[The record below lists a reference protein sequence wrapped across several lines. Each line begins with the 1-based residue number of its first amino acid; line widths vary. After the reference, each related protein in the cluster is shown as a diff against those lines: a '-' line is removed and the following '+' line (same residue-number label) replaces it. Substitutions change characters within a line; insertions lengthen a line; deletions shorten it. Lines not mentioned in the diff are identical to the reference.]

1 VTLIFLFKLFL
12 IFDVL
17 FSAFCKGESKASN
30 VVRSLIA
37 SITRGSV
44 PPGWQSQYSVLKSMT
59 VGSWMIDLAER
70 SKATLRHAQILGIGG
85 AGKTSLL
92 GATFWLGGMFSPEA
106 FITASRQATA
116 QTNKWSLE
124 DLELSLDIGVS
135 ACDGVQDTVVEGLT
149 LEGVSW
155 RDGAFA
161 LSAELRSKLPPS
173 RLRWSLRS
181 KRTSAPDADKYVL
194 FPMYL
199 NESRQ
204 SVVAEVL
211 LKPPSYLPQQVWSQR
226 GVAFS
231 VQSSL

>member
-1 VTLIFLFKLFL
+1 MNYMFAASFNDLF
-12 IFDVL
+12 IY
-17 FSAFCKGESKASN
+17 SAFCKGETKATN
-30 VVRSLIA
+30 AVRSLIA
-37 SITRGSV
+37 SVTRGTV
-44 PPGWQSQYSVLKSMT
+44 PPRWQTQYAVLKSMT
-59 VGSWMIDLAER
+59 VGSWILDLAER
-70 SKATLRHAQILGIGG
+70 SKTTLRHAQILGIGG
-85 AGKTSLL
+85 GPKVAQS
-92 GATFWLGGMFSPEA
+92 TFWLGGMFSPEA

-116 QTNKWSLE
+116 QANKWSLE

-135 ACDGVQDTVVEGLT
+135 TCEGVQDTVVEGLT

-155 RDGAFA
+155 RDGALA

-173 RLRWSLRS
+173 RLRWNLKS
-181 KRTSAPDADKYVL
+181 KRTSSSESDNFII